1 MLNRGPLDILDA
13 GSDMRIVLDKTR
25 LQILMIAVPLA
36 LVIAA
41 GAYYYFYVWPRQG
54 LSHEPFLV
62 PDTAVRV
69 VIKPPQ
75 VQSYISSLAP
85 AATRFVKGVPKFTS
99 LQQFSFRTE
108 WVHKM
113 PFEFSLL
120 LDQRSPDYL
129 GVLLFV
135 QENPA
140 SESFADL
147 LNDSRF
153 FHALHPIRWEQ
164 PRMMRRGTG
173 QLTASGTLPI
183 PAAARDAVSARF
195 PDFIP
200 LDPPQVS
207 GRHFVE
213 IAVNNRNGSLMEL
226 QGALSRLAGILN
238 NRELED
244 SMLRLWA
251 GVESAH
257 LSADLE
263 GDDRVGLHMEIVC
276 QETRTAT
283 IAAEAIQEIAD
294 AINMYL
300 NARFGFLL
308 QGTAYPEEEA
318 KVSGNFTLTG
328 FEERL
333 RNALGG

>member
-1 MLNRGPLDILDA
+1 
-13 GSDMRIVLDKTR
+13 
-25 LQILMIAVPLA
+25 
-36 LVIAA
+36 
-41 GAYYYFYVWPRQG
+41 
-54 LSHEPFLV
+54 
-62 PDTAVRV
+62 
-69 VIKPPQ
+69 
-75 VQSYISSLAP
+75 
-85 AATRFVKGVPKFTS
+85 
-99 LQQFSFRTE
+99 
-108 WVHKM
+108 
-113 PFEFSLL
+113 
-120 LDQRSPDYL
+120 
-129 GVLLFV
+129 
-135 QENPA
+135 
-140 SESFADL
+140 
-147 LNDSRF
+147 
-153 FHALHPIRWEQ
+153 
-164 PRMMRRGTG
+164 
-173 QLTASGTLPI
+173 
-183 PAAARDAVSARF
+183 
-195 PDFIP
+195 
-200 LDPPQVS
+200 
-207 GRHFVE
+207 
-213 IAVNNRNGSLMEL
+213 MEL